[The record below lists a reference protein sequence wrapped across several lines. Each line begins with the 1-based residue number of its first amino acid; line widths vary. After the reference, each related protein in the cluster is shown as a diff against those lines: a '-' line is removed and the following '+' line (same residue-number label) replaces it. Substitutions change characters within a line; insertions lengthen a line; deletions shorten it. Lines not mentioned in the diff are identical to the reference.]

1 MKRHFLTIDAD
12 GNIYIADR
20 ANGRIRKITKDG
32 IIHTIAGNH
41 DSGFYGDG
49 GPAVLAPIFP
59 TSVAVGSEGVVYL
72 TDHNRIRLLT
82 PDKE

>member
-49 GPAVLAPIFP
+49 GGCPKFCVNVL
-59 TSVAVGSEGVVYL
+59 
-72 TDHNRIRLLT
+72 RR
-82 PDKE
+82 K